1 MSTLDDESELALFG
15 EDNLILPAWA
25 GQLID
30 NHALHM
36 RKISCPFCGEPILV
50 DECKPIYEYYSISL
64 IHGVDDLMLAIVLNK
79 GLTRVVWN
87 ESLRQAS
94 LKTVMVVNDVE
105 GFYLQWHE
113 CGKTPVGSMP
123 DDYTFPTSTR
133 IPVSDWYEGVEP
145 TEMEIQ
151 DFTQAW
157 S

>member
-1 MSTLDDESELALFG
+1 MSTLDDESELTLFG
-15 EDNLILPAWA
+15 EDNFILPAWA
-25 GQLID
+25 VQLID

-36 RKISCPFCGEPILV
+36 RKISCPFCSEPILV

-79 GLTRVVWN
+79 GLTRVAWN

-94 LKTVMVVNDVE
+94 LKTVMVVNDIE
-105 GFYLQWHE
+105 EFYLQWHE

-123 DDYTFPTSTR
+123 DDYAFPTSTR
-133 IPVSDWYEGVEP
+133 IPVSDWYEGAEP
-145 TEMEIQ
+145 TETEIQ
-151 DFTQAW
+151 DFTEAW